1 MEKGGHWL
9 VIYDYLLGTLENFQI
24 GHKRTQI
31 DKVIFLSRGVVW

>member
-24 GHKRTQI
+24 GHKRDQI
-31 DKVIFLSRGVVW
+31 DKGIFLSRGVVW